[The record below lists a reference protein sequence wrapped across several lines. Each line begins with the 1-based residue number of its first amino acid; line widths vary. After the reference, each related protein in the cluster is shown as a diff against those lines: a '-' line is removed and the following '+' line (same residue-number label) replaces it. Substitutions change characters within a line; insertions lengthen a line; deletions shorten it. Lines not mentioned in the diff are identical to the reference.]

1 MRGFKT
7 ILLAMM
13 LVLANA
19 GLAFSQSAPYTQA
32 AIIQAKDPA
41 ELAQKFCVA
50 DRNAELVVVLPASMF
65 VDSQELNCDNG
76 IYKLYRIAKA
86 DDPDDF
92 VYFLDPP
99 LHSKTIALGCD
110 GKAGKSMRTVAMNCR
125 PCPPLIK

>member
-1 MRGFKT
+1 MVMAMA
-7 ILLAMM
+7 LMLAST
-13 LVLANA
+13 
-19 GLAFSQSAPYTQA
+19 GSAFSQSPRLAGILQA
-32 AIIQAKDPA
+32 TNPA

-50 DRNAELVVVLPASMF
+50 DRNTELVVVLPASMF
-65 VDSQELNCDNG
+65 VDSQELSCDNG

-99 LHSKTIALGCD
+99 LHSRTISLGCD
-110 GKAGKSMRTVAMNCR
+110 GKAGKSMQTVAMNCR